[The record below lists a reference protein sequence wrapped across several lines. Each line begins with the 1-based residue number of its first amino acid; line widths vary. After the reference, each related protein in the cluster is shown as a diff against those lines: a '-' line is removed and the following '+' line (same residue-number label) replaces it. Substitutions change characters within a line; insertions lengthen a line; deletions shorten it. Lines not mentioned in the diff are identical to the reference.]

1 MKKAIFSLAFVGLV
15 LAAPAL
21 AATTMLISPASVAVT
36 AGESFSV
43 AVSVNPGEV
52 KNYTVKLAME
62 YPADVLEATS
72 FTFGSGWMALPQ
84 AGYDLIDNGSGTLI
98 KTAGYPGG
106 LSSAA
111 SFGTVVFKAKQTGSA
126 AIEVTANS
134 LALDAQNQNAVD
146 GLPVRTLVSV
156 TAPTVISEEET
167 QETFSET
174 EALPEEEA
182 EVEEPTT
189 GSGEETPDV
198 SAVQGPNRFLAAV
211 SRVITF
217 GTGNNVLSIIFLFVA
232 GIAVYGV
239 YTLIS
244 TRKKK
249 KS

>member
-62 YPADVLEATS
+62 YPADVLEAIS

-167 QETFSET
+167 QETFS
-174 EALPEEEA
+174 
-182 EVEEPTT
+182 

>member
-62 YPADVLEATS
+62 YPADVLEAIS

-174 EALPEEEA
+174 EESREEA

>member
-1 MKKAIFSLAFVGLV
+1 MKKAIFSLAFIGLV

-21 AATTMLISPASVAVT
+21 AATTMSVLPANVAVT

-43 AVSVNPGEV
+43 AVSVNPGGV

-72 FTFGSGWMALPQ
+72 FTFSSGWMALPQ

-111 SFGTVVFKAKQTGSA
+111 SFGTVVFRAKQTGSA

-146 GLPVRTLVSV
+146 GLPVRTLVNV
-156 TAPTVISEEET
+156 TAPVAQSEGT
-167 QETFSET
+167 QETFSKT
-174 EALPEEEA
+174 EALREEEA
-182 EVEEPTT
+182 GVEELTT
-189 GSGEETPDV
+189 ESEEETPDV
-198 SAVQGPNRFLAAV
+198 SAIQGPNRLLAAV

-232 GIAVYGV
+232 GVMVYGI

-249 KS
+249 KL

>member
-62 YPADVLEATS
+62 YPADVLEAIS

-174 EALPEEEA
+174 EESREEA
-182 EVEEPTT
+182 EAEEPTT